1 MTKDTEMKF
10 KNTSKKW
17 MKNSNNGK
25 ENNNEDG
32 VMWPLWK
39 ALKAFSSTSTH
50 QRTIHWMP
58 LLLLSCG

>member
-1 MTKDTEMKF
+1 MDTEMKF

-17 MKNSNNGK
+17 MKIPIMEKKMTNK
-25 ENNNEDG
+25 DG

-58 LLLLSCG
+58 PLLLSCG